1 VAGELSVDMGLLLKL
16 SDKSLIIPP
25 LPQSATSGYNI
36 ASIPVL
42 LLTVSSMNPDLKK
55 LQPYPFEKLKALKN
69 QALSKTGQPAVEGHI
84 ALSIGEPKH
93 ESPKFVLDS
102 ISSNLDLINRYP
114 LTRGSLELRTAIAN
128 WLLRRFK
135 LPGDSVDP
143 EKNILPV
150 TGTREALFSFAQC
163 FIDRGKDPLILMP
176 NPFYQIYEGA
186 AFLSGAEPY
195 FYNTVKEN
203 DYLPDFDAIEASIWQ
218 RCQIIYICT
227 PGNPTG
233 SVISKQQLI
242 KLIEL
247 SQQYDFIIASDEC
260 YSEIYFDESNPPAGL
275 LQAAVDCGNTSFQ
288 NCIVFHSLSK
298 RSNLPGMRSG
308 FVAGEAELIKAYLLY
323 RTYHGCAMPPVHQVA
338 SIAAWNDESHVEQNR
353 TLYRKKFESVIDIL
367 KPVIEVT
374 LPDAGFYIW
383 LNTPV
388 DDETFARDLYAQQ
401 NVTVLPG
408 SYLSRESDGINP
420 GRNHVRMALVAPLDQ
435 CITAANRIRQYIQS
449 LN

>member
-1 VAGELSVDMGLLLKL
+1 
-16 SDKSLIIPP
+16 
-25 LPQSATSGYNI
+25 
-36 ASIPVL
+36 
-42 LLTVSSMNPDLKK
+42 MNPDLKK
-55 LQPYPFEKLKALKN
+55 LQPYPFEKLKALKA
-69 QALSKTGQPAVEGHI
+69 QGLSETGKPAVKGHI

-102 ISSNLDLINRYP
+102 IKQNLDQISLYP
-114 LTRGSLELRTAIAN
+114 MTKGGIELRTAIAN
-128 WLLRRFK
+128 WLTRRFK
-135 LPGDSVDP
+135 LPDDSIDP
-143 EKNILPV
+143 EQQILPV

-163 FIDRGKDPLILMP
+163 FIDRNDDAVIMMP

-203 DYLPDFDAIEASIWQ
+203 NYLPDFDAIDESVWR

-242 KLIEL
+242 KLIAL
-247 SQQYDFIIASDEC
+247 AKKYDFIIASDEC
-260 YSEIYFDESNPPAGL
+260 YSEIYFDRNNPPTGL
-275 LQAAVDCGNTSFQ
+275 LQAAKACGNDSFE
-288 NCIVFHSLSK
+288 NCMVFHSLSK

-308 FVAGEAELIKAYLLY
+308 FVAGDAKLIKPYLLY

-338 SIAAWNDESHVEQNR
+338 SIEAWNDESHVEQNR
-353 TLYRKKFESVIDIL
+353 DLYIKKFDAVIDIL
-367 KPVIEVT
+367 SSVINVT
-374 LPDAGFYIW
+374 QPDAGFYLW

-420 GRNHVRMALVAPLDQ
+420 GKDHVRMALVAPFDE
-435 CITAANRIRQYIQS
+435 CVTAAKRIKEYIQT

>member
-1 VAGELSVDMGLLLKL
+1 
-16 SDKSLIIPP
+16 
-25 LPQSATSGYNI
+25 
-36 ASIPVL
+36 
-42 LLTVSSMNPDLKK
+42 MNPDLQK
-55 LQPYPFEKLKALKN
+55 LQPYPFEKLNALKA
-69 QALSKTGQPAVEGHI
+69 QCQPAVEGHI

-93 ESPKFVLDS
+93 EAPGFVLAL
-102 ISSNLDLINRYP
+102 ISKNLNEINRYP
-114 LTRGSLELRTAIAN
+114 LTRGSLKLRSTIAN
-128 WLLRRFK
+128 WLTRRFK
-135 LPGDSVDP
+135 LSSDRLDP
-143 EKNILPV
+143 EQHILPV

-163 FIDRGKDPLILMP
+163 FVDRSVDGALILMP

-186 AFLSGAEPY
+186 ALLSGATPY

-203 DYLPDFDAIEASIWQ
+203 NYLPDFDAIDESTWQ

-247 SQQYDFIIASDEC
+247 SQKYDFIIASDEC
-260 YSEIYFDESNPPAGL
+260 YSEIYFDESKPPTGL
-275 LQAAVDCGNTSFQ
+275 LEAAEECGNTDLK

-308 FVAGEAELIKAYLLY
+308 FVAGDAGLIKSYLLY
-323 RTYHGCAMPPVHQVA
+323 RTYHGCAMPPVHQIA
-338 SIAAWNDESHVEQNR
+338 SIEAWSDEDHVKQNR
-353 TLYRKKFESVIDIL
+353 ERYVKKFDAVIEIL
-367 KPVIEVT
+367 KPVIDVN
-374 LPDAGFYIW
+374 LPDAGFYLW
-383 LNTPV
+383 LNTPI
-388 DDETFARDLYAQQ
+388 DDETFAKDLFAQQ

-420 GRNHVRMALVAPLDQ
+420 GKNHVRLALVASFDE
-435 CITAANRIRQYIQS
+435 CVTAARRIKNYIQT